1 MTAKLLK
8 YLTSKAQS
16 ANSVFSGAAPVDV
29 LSRLSELPY
38 HSVSKALSQLKGAEG
53 KKNLVQGLMAGG
65 GVSGASLG
73 ADYLN
78 DGKVDNKGLA
88 AVLGSL
94 AAVSPAIFRG
104 GRAGLLTGKQ
114 FLSDVKNL
122 QSKGVGIMSQGEK
135 NLKESIIA
143 DLLHNKDSLLNNP
156 LGNLGNLG
164 KKDYRDKL
172 LSIFKPSKTVNIDY
186 LTNEAGGLES
196 IAPSLK
202 NMAEQFGKTELAAGT
217 IINPSIARRIAP
229 KKGEVGVLQKY
240 LAGLGYKR
248 VHGETRPTK
257 NIGYELNDVLRK
269 RFESILN
276 KGAPAE
282 GAASPAPNLKNKSFF
297 PFKFDTAQGDKINMT
312 AGRRAMSGEYEGEF
326 LPELGW
332 RDLTPAQK
340 TWFKSQNISGPRDY
354 MEAIEQAKSFHSHA
368 RNVAKKNPTVFNTDF
383 KLPSLRT
390 IFSADKPFNFDYD
403 LSALAPG
410 LIDKAM

>member
-8 YLTSKAQS
+8 YLTDRAQTY
-16 ANSVFSGAAPVDV
+16 NSLFRNAAPVDV
-29 LSRLSELPY
+29 LTRLSELPY
-38 HSVSKALSQLKGAEG
+38 HSVNKALSQLKGAEG

-65 GVSGASLG
+65 GASGATLG
-73 ADYLN
+73 ADYLS
-78 DGKVDNKGLA
+78 DGEVDNKGLA
-88 AVLGSL
+88 AVLGTL
-94 AAVSPAIFRG
+94 ATVSPALFRG
-104 GRAGLLTGKQ
+104 GRAGFLTGKQ
-114 FLSDVKNL
+114 FLADVKNL
-122 QSKGVGIMSQGEK
+122 NSKGVSIMSQGEK
-135 NLKESIIA
+135 NLKESIIS

-186 LTNEAGGLES
+186 LTNEAGSLES

-202 NMAEQFGKTELAAGT
+202 NMAEQFGKTELSAGT
-217 IINPSIARRIAP
+217 IVNPNIARRIAP

-248 VHGETRPTK
+248 VYGETRPTK

-269 RFESILN
+269 RFESVLN

-282 GAASPAPNLKNKSFF
+282 GATATAPNLKNKSFF
-297 PFKFDTAQGDKINMT
+297 PFKFDTSKGDKIKMT
-312 AGRRAMSGEYEGEF
+312 AGRRAMSGEYAGEF

-340 TWFKSQNISGPRDY
+340 AWFKSQNISGPRDY
-354 MEAIEQAKSFHSHA
+354 MEAVDQAKSFYSHA
-368 RNVAKKNPTVFNTDF
+368 RNVAKNNPTVFNTDF

-390 IFSADKPFNFDYD
+390 IFSSDKPFNFDYD
-403 LSALAPG
+403 LASLAPS
-410 LIDKAM
+410 LADKAI